1 MYKKAWKWAT
11 IFLGEI
17 LNSCAIMK
25 KTEYKQ
31 QHYAC
36 ALQYSKVIQTIT
48 YETGS
53 GLQARMFQALLCL
66 RLN

>member
-36 ALQYSKVIQTIT
+36 ALQ
-48 YETGS
+48 
-53 GLQARMFQALLCL
+53 
-66 RLN
+66 